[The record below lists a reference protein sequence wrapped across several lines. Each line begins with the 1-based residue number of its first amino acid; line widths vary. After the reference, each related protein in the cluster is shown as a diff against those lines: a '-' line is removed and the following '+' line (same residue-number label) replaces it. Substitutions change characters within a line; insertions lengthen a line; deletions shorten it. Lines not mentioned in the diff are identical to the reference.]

1 MPSVWPMRMTVGIGA
16 IVVERRY
23 DQAVKR
29 AQEEPTL
36 EGEVVVDSEL
46 SKITKDG
53 GGGESACS

>member
-1 MPSVWPMRMTVGIGA
+1 MRMTVGIGA